1 MAQARNT
8 FIKSKLNKD
17 LDARLVPQGEY
28 RDAVNIQVNKSEGDS
43 VGSLENVLGNYPVLN
58 IATMPGLAS
67 GLECI
72 GQQVDESNGYV
83 YLFLTNNFQSLIYN
97 KLAKNYIIQFNTN
110 NSSGGANATKILVE
124 GAFLNFS
131 TDYRIY
137 ASNILEDFLFWTDNY
152 NQPRKINIGYAE
164 DNAAYYTTE
173 DQISVAKYNPYQ
185 AIELWQAST
194 LGGAGKYETTMKDVT
209 SKFLPNG
216 GAGFSTQ
223 VYANGATIAP
233 VKIDSVSGQ
242 IAAFLNDS
250 SSSNSISGTV
260 YGAAAIGVVQT
271 DGTIRIISG
280 ATVTGVTYNP
290 TPPPVGQPPAT
301 PPPQWSLTLSGITNF
316 PFAIP
321 DNAEIVLNP
330 NPYYNPD
337 FAGDPSYLE
346 DKFVR
351 FSYRYRFDDNEYSIM
366 APFTQP
372 AFIPKQDG
380 YFTYN
385 KDTEAIKLELND
397 DQTAAYRSTIVSFME
412 NKVDDITL
420 RIPLPFEKSELS
432 NALKIQE
439 LEILYKESDG
449 LAVKVIDTI
458 PIAKLTEGTGTD
470 TVFAYNYISK
480 KPIKTLPSDA
490 ITRVFDKVP
499 VRAFAQ
505 EIASNRIVYGNFQN
519 KHTPPASLDY
529 NVGVSQKSAFNLQ
542 GGSIQVTNA
551 GTYNQNTVIATNQGS
566 GQGNIEVGSFVSGSG
581 VEDGTQITAVSGTE
595 PNLTDITLNKTI
607 TNISAGQVLT
617 VTAFSDD
624 KDTVSIVE
632 YPNATVKQNRTYQV
646 GVVLSDRYGRTSSVI
661 LSNNENLVTAES
673 NAFQGDTIYSP
684 YLDNNIPQNTFPGNS
699 LKVLFNSVISSS
711 RNVGLG
717 TPGIYNGNTNSSYN
731 PLGWYSYKIVVKQ
744 TEQEYYNVYLPG
756 IMAAYP
762 QDVDLEINKTSHTVL
777 INDNINKVPRDL
789 NEVGPDQK
797 QFRSSVRLFGRV
809 ENTNLT
815 VPTNIISGTSN
826 LGEPSLMNDQYYPGR
841 QSHTVST
848 ISTLQDLFDYN
859 PNDRPSPNYF
869 PQFYLLDSNPLVA
882 RISTNNRIGQI
893 STLNYSPGEAQIN
906 AGALTPIDYPA
917 WNGQQ
922 PGNIPI
928 KNISGSIATN
938 AIVTGIGI
946 PEGTYVAIFNV
957 APASNPA
964 KIGLNN
970 AVVLS
975 TNDVLY
981 FAPGLQLSSGV
992 RELATPGIQYL
1003 SVYETEP
1010 VDSLLDI
1017 FWETT
1022 TTGIISDLNTLIL
1035 NSSDAAGGVG
1045 DFTAEWDETI
1055 TATENI
1061 FNAPVFLVDA
1071 FGTNLP
1077 VYVANANPAL
1087 ATAGVSDITLGNV
1100 FNLNNVNVQA
1110 VNPYFALTY
1119 TNSGTAAGSF
1129 NIKPNAE
1136 YVNNIFF
1143 STDQAVRLFSFELIV
1158 VTKDVNGVASTNIVS
1173 IGSSPLGPINIAP
1186 ITTEIKVNGNVVSSV
1201 PTTIRANRTQ
1211 VSSPVFEVKAHNG
1224 AGNTSL
1230 RTDDFDYT
1238 LTTLTDNNAPAGSQN
1253 VLGSG
1258 YFQLDQNDDP
1268 ANTNTKVGAIKIL
1281 PNPNMPASKFTFV
1294 LVARDAGG
1302 AGQQQSYTSE
1312 IDLRVTPTSI
1322 VTGELECEDTNGVQF
1337 GYPFVLI
1344 GVEGAGIGQ
1353 NGFYLFPTTGIGN
1366 LTAGNNIVTINNT
1379 DSVTSTG
1386 GTCPNN
1392 QTIPF
1397 FRAGALTSTNKNFVY
1412 DLYAGTGPT
1421 HPCTECDTNFPTP
1434 TETAVDFTGY
1444 SFEIV

>member
-17 LDARLVPQGEY
+17 LDARLMPQGEY

-58 IATMPGLAS
+58 IATMPGLAA

-72 GQQVDESNGYV
+72 GQQIDESSGYV
-83 YLFLTNNFQSLIYN
+83 YLFLTDNFQSLSFD
-97 KLAKNYIIQFNTN
+97 KEAKNYIIQFDTN
-110 NSSGGANATKILVE
+110 NSNEGANATKILVE

-152 NQPRKINIGYAE
+152 NQPRKINIGFAE
-164 DNAAYYTTE
+164 NNANYYTTE

-194 LGGAGKYETTMKDVT
+194 LGGTGKYETTMKDAT
-209 SKFLPNG
+209 SKFLPSG
-216 GAGFSTQ
+216 GIGSFKQNYTAGETEVRLSAFT
-223 VYANGATIAP
+223 
-233 VKIDSVSGQ
+233 GQ
-242 IAAFLNDS
+242 IAAFDS
-250 SSSNSISGTV
+250 NTPSTNSISGTT
-260 YGAAAIGVVQT
+260 YG
-271 DGTIRIISG
+271 G
-280 ATVTGVTYNP
+280 ATVGILLNSTGVITIIPNAVV
-290 TPPPVGQPPAT
+290 TSIVVAGVGNSAWDLTISNAQFPA
-301 PPPQWSLTLSGITNF
+301 LSAT
-316 PFAIP
+316 
-321 DNAEIVLNP
+321 AEQIVLNP
-330 NPYYNPD
+330 NLYYNPD
-337 FAGDPSYLE
+337 FAGDPAYLE

-380 YFTYN
+380 YFVYN
-385 KDTEAIKLELND
+385 KDTPINLQLED

-432 NALKIQE
+432 NKLKIQE

-458 PIAKLTEGTGTD
+458 PIAKLTESPSVDPNT
-470 TVFAYNYISK
+470 FAYNYISK
-480 KPIKTLPSDA
+480 KPIKTLPNDV

-499 VRAFAQ
+499 VRALAQ

-519 KHTPPASLDY
+519 KHTPPTSLDY
-529 NVGVSQKSAFNLQ
+529 NVGVSQKSPFNLQ
-542 GGSIQVTNA
+542 DGTIRVTTANTYIAGSTI
-551 GTYNQNTVIATNQGS
+551 GTNQGS
-566 GQGNIEVGSFVSGSG
+566 GNIEVGSFVSGSG
-581 VEDGTQITAVSGTE
+581 ADADTQITAVTGTE
-595 PNLTDITLNKTI
+595 PGFTDITLNKDI
-607 TNISAGQVLT
+607 TTTSANAVLI

-661 LSNNENLVTAES
+661 LSSNENLVVAEN
-673 NAFQGDTIYSP
+673 NAFQGDTIYAP
-684 YLDNNIPQNTFPGNS
+684 YLGEEVQPSTFLGNS

-711 RNVGLG
+711 NNRSLG
-717 TPGIYNGNTNSSYN
+717 SPGIYNGNVGVDYN

-762 QDVDLEINKTSHTVL
+762 QNTSLEINKTSHTVL

-815 VPTNIISGTSN
+815 GTQYVSN
-826 LGEPSLMNDQYYPGR
+826 TLNLQNPAIMNDQYYSDN

-859 PNDRPSPNYF
+859 PNDRPSPSYF

-882 RISTNNRIGQI
+882 RLSTANKIGQI
-893 STLNYSPGEAQIN
+893 ATLNYNPGEAQIFS
-906 AGALTPIDYPA
+906 GQDVDYPV
-917 WNGQQ
+917 WNGVQ

-928 KNISGSIATN
+928 KNISGVVATN
-938 AIVTGIGI
+938 MIVTGIGI
-946 PEGTYVAIFNV
+946 PEGTYVATFNAATTGV
-957 APASNPA
+957 PA

-975 TNDVLY
+975 QDDVLY
-981 FAPGLQLSSGV
+981 FAPG
-992 RELATPGIQYL
+992 RELTLNNRELTTPGIQYL

-1010 VDSLLDI
+1010 VNSLLDI

-1045 DFTAEWDETI
+1045 LFTPEWDETI
-1055 TATENI
+1055 TTNDNI

-1077 VYVANANPAL
+1077 VYDATGP
-1087 ATAGVSDITLGNV
+1087 TAGVFNIELGNV
-1100 FNLNNVNVQA
+1100 LNLNNTNVQS
-1110 VNPYFALTY
+1110 FFELTY

-1129 NIKPNAE
+1129 NIKPKPS
-1136 YVNNIFF
+1136 YINNIFF
-1143 STDQAVRLFSFELIV
+1143 STDQTVRLFNFEITV
-1158 VTKDVNGVASTNIVS
+1158 VTKDVDGVASTNVIA
-1173 IGSSPLGPINIAP
+1173 INNSPLGPINVSP
-1186 ITTEIKVNGNVVSSV
+1186 ITTQRKENGNVVDQLS
-1201 PTTIRANRTQ
+1201 TIIRSNRTQ
-1211 VSSPVFEVKAHNG
+1211 VSSPIVEINAHNG
-1224 AGNTSL
+1224 AGNTAL
-1230 RTDDFDYT
+1230 RTSDFDYT
-1238 LTTLTDNNAPAGSQN
+1238 LLSFNDLNAPAGSQS
-1253 VLGSG
+1253 VLNSG
-1258 YFQLDQNDDP
+1258 YFQLDQSVESS
-1268 ANTNTKVGAIKIL
+1268 TSTKVGAIKLL
-1281 PNPNMPASKFTFV
+1281 PNPNMPASRFQFV
-1294 LVARDAGG
+1294 LAARDAGG
-1302 AGQQQSYTSE
+1302 QGQQVTYSSI
-1312 IDLRVTPTSI
+1312 IDLRVQPAS
-1322 VTGELECEDTNGVQF
+1322 VTTAELSCPDEPGGSQNNN
-1337 GYPFVLI
+1337 YPIVLI
-1344 GVEGAGIGQ
+1344 GITGAGIGQ
-1353 NGFYLFPTTGIGN
+1353 NGYYLFPTTGIGN
-1366 LTAGNNIVTINNT
+1366 LDDGNNTITINNT
-1379 DSVTSTG
+1379 DAVTSAG
-1386 GTCPNN
+1386 GDCPNVDA
-1392 QTIPF
+1392 IPF
-1397 FRAGALTSTNKNFVY
+1397 FVSGGLTSTTKNAVY
-1412 DLYAGTGPT
+1412 TLYAGIGGS
-1421 HPCTECDTNFPTP
+1421 HPCTDCGAAFSTP
-1434 TETAVDFTGY
+1434 VTETAVDITGY

>member
-83 YLFLTNNFQSLIYN
+83 YLFLTNNFQSLAYE
-97 KLAKNYIIQFNTN
+97 KLAKNYIIQFDTN

-209 SKFLPNG
+209 SKFLPSG
-216 GAGFSTQ
+216 GAGFSTDT
-223 VYANGATIAP
+223 YASGASIVP

-242 IAAFLNDS
+242 IAADGTNPALD
-250 SSSNSISGTV
+250 SISGRI
-260 YGAAAIGVVQT
+260 YGAATIGVVQT
-271 DGTIRIISG
+271 NGTILIIPG
-280 ATVTGVTYNP
+280 ATVTGVSYTANPPGNP
-290 TPPPVGQPPAT
+290 TPPPR
-301 PPPQWSLTLSGITNF
+301 WNLTLSGITTF
-316 PFAIP
+316 PFEIP

-385 KDTEAIKLELND
+385 KDTEILKLELDD

-420 RIPLPFEKSELS
+420 RIPLPFQKSELS
-432 NALKIQE
+432 DALKIQE

-458 PIAKLTEGTGTD
+458 PIAKLTEGTATD

-529 NVGVSQKSAFNLQ
+529 NVGVSQKSEFNLQ

-581 VEDGTQITAVSGTE
+581 VPAETQITAVSGTE

-717 TPGIYNGNTNSSYN
+717 TPGIYNGTAGGSSYN

-869 PQFYLLDSNPLVA
+869 PQFYLLDSNPLIA

-906 AGALTPIDYPA
+906 DPGAAPVNYPL
-917 WNGQQ
+917 NTDI
-922 PGNIPI
+922 NI

-946 PEGTYVAIFNV
+946 PDGTYVTSFT
-957 APASNPA
+957 SGNP
-964 KIGLNN
+964 ISIIRLNN
-970 AVVLS
+970 GVVLS
-975 TNDVLY
+975 ENDVLY
-981 FAPGLQLSSGV
+981 FAPGLELSSGV

-1045 DFTAEWDETI
+1045 NFVADWDETI
-1055 TATENI
+1055 TAAENI

-1077 VYVANANPAL
+1077 VYNAAGP
-1087 ATAGVSDITLGNV
+1087 TAGVFSITLGNV

-1110 VNPYFALTY
+1110 VSPYFALTY
-1119 TNSGTAAGSF
+1119 NSTNGSF
-1129 NIKPNAE
+1129 NIKPTAE

-1158 VTKDVNGVASTNIVS
+1158 VTKDIDGVASTNIVP

-1186 ITTEIKVNGNVVSSV
+1186 ITTELKVNGNVVSSV

-1238 LTTLTDNNAPAGSQN
+1238 LTTLTDLNAPAGSQN

-1302 AGQQQSYTSE
+1302 AGQQQSYTST
-1312 IDLRVTPTSI
+1312 IDLSVTPTSI
-1322 VTGELECEDTNGVQF
+1322 VTGELQCQDTDNSPLS
-1337 GYPFVLI
+1337 YPFVLI
-1344 GVEGAGIGQ
+1344 EIQGAGVGQ

-1379 DSVTSTG
+1379 YAVTSTG

-1397 FRAGALTSTNKNFVY
+1397 LKATKSAVY

-1421 HPCTECDTNFPTP
+1421 HPCTDCNTNFSTP

>member
-43 VGSLENVLGNYPVLN
+43 VGSLENVLGNFPVLN
-58 IATMPGLAS
+58 IATVLTA

-72 GQQVDESNGYV
+72 GQQIDESSGYV
-83 YLFLTNNFQSLIYN
+83 YLFLTDNFQSISFD
-97 KLAKNYIIQFNTN
+97 KEAKNYIIQFDTN
-110 NSSGGANATKILVE
+110 NSNEGAAATKILVQ

-131 TDYRIY
+131 TDYKIY

-152 NQPRKINIGYAE
+152 NQPRKINIGFAE
-164 DNAAYYTTE
+164 DNATYYTTE

-209 SKFLPNG
+209 SKFLPSG
-216 GAGFSTQ
+216 GIGSFKQNYTA
-223 VYANGATIAP
+223 GATTVNLSAFT
-233 VKIDSVSGQ
+233 GQ
-242 IAAFLNDS
+242 IAAFS
-250 SSSNSISGTV
+250 SAGATNNSISGTT
-260 YGAAAIGVVQT
+260 YG
-271 DGTIRIISG
+271 G
-280 ATVTGVTYNP
+280 ATVGILLNSTGVITIIPNAVVTAIVVAGP
-290 TPPPVGQPPAT
+290 GNSSWDLTISNAQFPA
-301 PPPQWSLTLSGITNF
+301 LSAT
-316 PFAIP
+316 
-321 DNAEIVLNP
+321 AEQIVLNP

-337 FAGDPSYLE
+337 FAGDPAYLE

-380 YFTYN
+380 YFVYN
-385 KDTEAIKLELND
+385 KDTPINLQLED

-432 NALKIQE
+432 NKLKIQE

-458 PIAKLTEGTGTD
+458 PIAKLTESPSVNPNT
-470 TVFAYNYISK
+470 FAYNYISK
-480 KPIKTLPSDA
+480 KPIKTLPNDV

-499 VRAFAQ
+499 VRALAQ

-519 KHTPPASLDY
+519 KHTPPTSLDY
-529 NVGVSQKSAFNLQ
+529 NVGVSQKSPFNLQ
-542 GGSIQVTNA
+542 DGTIRVTTANTYNA
-551 GTYNQNTVIATNQGS
+551 GSTIGTNQGS
-566 GQGNIEVGSFVSGSG
+566 GNIEIGSFVSGSG
-581 VEDGTQITAVSGTE
+581 VDADTQITAVTGTE
-595 PNLTDITLNKTI
+595 PNFSNITLNKNI
-607 TNISAGQVLT
+607 TTTSANTVLT
-617 VTAFSDD
+617 ITAFSDD

-661 LSNNENLVTAES
+661 LSSNENLVVAEN
-673 NAFQGDTIYSP
+673 NAFQGDTIYAP
-684 YLDNNIPQNTFPGNS
+684 YLGKEVQASTFLGNS

-711 RNVGLG
+711 NNRSLG
-717 TPGIYNGNTNSSYN
+717 SPGIYNGDVGVDYN

-762 QDVDLEINKTSHTVL
+762 QNTSLEINKTSHTVL

-809 ENTNLT
+809 ENTNL
-815 VPTNIISGTSN
+815 SGTQYVSN
-826 LGEPSLMNDQYYPGR
+826 TLNLQNPAKMNDQYYSDN

-859 PNDRPSPNYF
+859 PNDRPSPSYF

-882 RISTNNRIGQI
+882 RLSTANKIGQI
-893 STLNYSPGEAQIN
+893 ATLNYNPGEAQIFS
-906 AGALTPIDYPA
+906 GQDVDYPI
-917 WNGQQ
+917 WNGTP

-928 KNISGSIATN
+928 KNISGNVATN
-938 AIVTGIGI
+938 MIVTGIGI
-946 PEGTYVAIFNV
+946 PEGTYVATFNAATTGV
-957 APASNPA
+957 PA

-975 TNDVLY
+975 QDDVLY
-981 FAPGLQLSSGV
+981 FAPG
-992 RELATPGIQYL
+992 RELTLGNRELTIPGIQYL

-1010 VDSLLDI
+1010 VNSLLDI

-1045 DFTAEWDETI
+1045 LFTPEWDETI
-1055 TATENI
+1055 TTNDNI

-1077 VYVANANPAL
+1077 VYDAAGP
-1087 ATAGVSDITLGNV
+1087 TAGVFNIELGNV
-1100 FNLNNVNVQA
+1100 LNLNNTNVQS
-1110 VNPYFALTY
+1110 FFELTY

-1129 NIKPNAE
+1129 NIKPKTN
-1136 YVNNIFF
+1136 YIDNIFF
-1143 STDQAVRLFSFELIV
+1143 STDQTVRLFNFEITV
-1158 VTKDVNGVASTNIVS
+1158 VTKDVDGVASTNVIA
-1173 IGSSPLGPINIAP
+1173 INNSPLGPINVSP
-1186 ITTEIKVNGNVVSSV
+1186 ITTQRKENGNVVSQLSAI
-1201 PTTIRANRTQ
+1201 IRSNRTQ
-1211 VSSPVFEVKAHNG
+1211 VSSPIVEINAHNG
-1224 AGNTSL
+1224 AGNTAL
-1230 RTDDFDYT
+1230 RTSDFDYT
-1238 LTTLTDNNAPAGSQN
+1238 LLSFNDLNAPVGSQS
-1253 VLGSG
+1253 VLNSG
-1258 YFQLDQNDDP
+1258 YFQLDQSVESS
-1268 ANTNTKVGAIKIL
+1268 TSTKVGAIKLL
-1281 PNPNMPASKFTFV
+1281 PNPNMPASRFQFV
-1294 LVARDAGG
+1294 LAARDAGG
-1302 AGQQQSYTSE
+1302 QGQQVTYSSI
-1312 IDLRVTPTSI
+1312 IDLRVQPAS
-1322 VTGELECEDTNGVQF
+1322 VTTAELSCPDEPGGSQNNN
-1337 GYPFVLI
+1337 YPIVLI
-1344 GVEGAGIGQ
+1344 GITGAGIGQ
-1353 NGFYLFPTTGIGN
+1353 NGYYLFPTTGIGN
-1366 LTAGNNIVTINNT
+1366 LDDGNNTITINNT
-1379 DSVTSTG
+1379 DAVTSTG
-1386 GTCPNN
+1386 GSCPNVDA
-1392 QTIPF
+1392 IPF
-1397 FRAGALTSTNKNFVY
+1397 FVSGGLTSTTKNAVY
-1412 DLYAGTGPT
+1412 TLYAGIGGS
-1421 HPCTECDTNFPTP
+1421 HPCTECGAAFSTP
-1434 TETAVDFTGY
+1434 VTETAVDITGY